1 MLDYRGIKLV
11 HIFFLGG
18 YIMSEKKVFKL
29 TSSISKIMSVLIL
42 VFLILRIFD
51 LDFQS
56 RFYVLSFIAIV
67 VTFILAIIIRFSIV
81 IRKM

>member
-1 MLDYRGIKLV
+1 
-11 HIFFLGG
+11 
-18 YIMSEKKVFKL
+18 MSEKKVFKL
-29 TSSISKIMSVLIL
+29 TSRISKIMSILIL

>member
-1 MLDYRGIKLV
+1 
-11 HIFFLGG
+11 
-18 YIMSEKKVFKL
+18 MSEKKVFKL

-42 VFLILRIFD
+42 DFLILRFFD
-51 LDFQS
+51 LDFQI
-56 RFYVLSFIAIV
+56 RFYLLSFIAIV

>member
-1 MLDYRGIKLV
+1 
-11 HIFFLGG
+11 
-18 YIMSEKKVFKL
+18 MSEKKVFKL

>member
-1 MLDYRGIKLV
+1 
-11 HIFFLGG
+11 
-18 YIMSEKKVFKL
+18 MSEKKVFKL

-67 VTFILAIIIRFSIV
+67 VTVILAIIIRFSIV

>member
-1 MLDYRGIKLV
+1 
-11 HIFFLGG
+11 
-18 YIMSEKKVFKL
+18 MSEKKVFKL
-29 TSSISKIMSVLIL
+29 TSRISKIMSILIL

-81 IRKM
+81 IRKTFHFLKGILFCKKIKS

>member
-1 MLDYRGIKLV
+1 
-11 HIFFLGG
+11 
-18 YIMSEKKVFKL
+18 MSEKKVFKL
-29 TSSISKIMSVLIL
+29 TSRISKIMSVLIL